1 MLLKQSLSSK
11 LYVWNHVALFHWVVS
26 GRISPSPTNHKSVI
40 SNPMSRGYHLI
51 TVNQSQVSLIQSLC
65 PLYSLIKGVKW
76 FDLKRLRCDLWDYW
90 NEFNRSLKS
99 VMMRAEI
106 HLPIWN
112 LTNLLLVRTSVD
124 QNMTWQSV
132 SGHWLTFFCPKI
144 ELFWLIM
151 LTIRAICRWSSYFNF
166 KNFG

>member
-1 MLLKQSLSSK
+1 MKLDLTFIGMCSWLMLLKQSLSSK

-112 LTNLLLVRTSVD
+112 LTNLLLVRTNDRVLIK
-124 QNMTWQSV
+124 TWHDSRFQDTDLLFSA
-132 SGHWLTFFCPKI
+132 PK
-144 ELFWLIM
+144 
-151 LTIRAICRWSSYFNF
+151 
-166 KNFG
+166 